1 MLNYS
6 LFKNKIPEIIVNIPG
21 EIICDNKQ
29 SLNFNLE
36 IDYNKFDALKI
47 EKITKELKEEF
58 KEKTS
63 TSTIIDGK
71 KFDGTYVPIINNNK
85 KEYYKIR
92 TENSLKNFK
101 FIKIKVEILSKEK
114 LLHTIETSHSKSLRN
129 IRLDDGDYNFKF
141 YIYNTDSELIKTSD
155 TRVLLKTNSY
165 SLKNNVSGNNEIVFD
180 KNEGDFRIKI
190 APKSNRYYTF
200 EVTDIISINDN
211 IFEVKIWEKN
221 SNSKATI
228 GKVGAELKIL
238 SDTQIKEYEE
248 KSYLADE
255 IEGKFLFNVR
265 EILTSEEKENSLARI
280 RIPTLKSKIK
290 DNLKKYNNVKCD
302 VTQGYETTVKY
313 NEKLLITD
321 KFKNEP
327 LFYKFIVDE
336 SIEDFVIKDENG
348 NDIKNYI
355 IDKLSKDLNVIYFS
369 PKKNINY
376 YYKNKDYPYTTISYK
391 KSYES
396 FIVEFENECN
406 LGEGFYFDNL
416 IIKSKEE
423 KPVDIKVTFSDYT
436 EKEIS
441 KCISVSSG
449 TDMRFL
455 PNDRMK
461 VSKDIRNI
469 EFKDKDIS
477 IVNMICNSKKIK
489 DKLVFFK
496 ENIKNFVF
504 YGEENE
510 DTNISD
516 IPESE
521 YNKLK
526 LDKEFILLGN
536 KLIECTGGNYYLEEI
551 KKTDIVYTDSEEY
564 FDESIVT
571 NINPIKAVND
581 EFYNKNFKRA
591 GALIWEK

>member
-489 DKLVFFK
+489 
-496 ENIKNFVF
+496 
-504 YGEENE
+504 
-510 DTNISD
+510 
-516 IPESE
+516 
-521 YNKLK
+521 
-526 LDKEFILLGN
+526 
-536 KLIECTGGNYYLEEI
+536 
-551 KKTDIVYTDSEEY
+551 
-564 FDESIVT
+564 
-571 NINPIKAVND
+571 
-581 EFYNKNFKRA
+581 
-591 GALIWEK
+591 

>member
-221 SNSKATI
+221 
-228 GKVGAELKIL
+228 
-238 SDTQIKEYEE
+238 
-248 KSYLADE
+248 
-255 IEGKFLFNVR
+255 F
-265 EILTSEEKENSLARI
+265 
-280 RIPTLKSKIK
+280 
-290 DNLKKYNNVKCD
+290 
-302 VTQGYETTVKY
+302 
-313 NEKLLITD
+313 
-321 KFKNEP
+321 
-327 LFYKFIVDE
+327 
-336 SIEDFVIKDENG
+336 
-348 NDIKNYI
+348 
-355 IDKLSKDLNVIYFS
+355 
-369 PKKNINY
+369 
-376 YYKNKDYPYTTISYK
+376 
-391 KSYES
+391 
-396 FIVEFENECN
+396 
-406 LGEGFYFDNL
+406 
-416 IIKSKEE
+416 
-423 KPVDIKVTFSDYT
+423 
-436 EKEIS
+436 
-441 KCISVSSG
+441 
-449 TDMRFL
+449 
-455 PNDRMK
+455 
-461 VSKDIRNI
+461 
-469 EFKDKDIS
+469 
-477 IVNMICNSKKIK
+477 
-489 DKLVFFK
+489 
-496 ENIKNFVF
+496 
-504 YGEENE
+504 
-510 DTNISD
+510 
-516 IPESE
+516 
-521 YNKLK
+521 
-526 LDKEFILLGN
+526 
-536 KLIECTGGNYYLEEI
+536 
-551 KKTDIVYTDSEEY
+551 
-564 FDESIVT
+564 
-571 NINPIKAVND
+571 
-581 EFYNKNFKRA
+581 
-591 GALIWEK
+591 

>member
-510 DTNISD
+510 DTNVSD

-564 FDESIVT
+564 FDESIAT
-571 NINPIKAVND
+571 NLNPIKAIND